1 MAIAEQAQNN
11 SRDNLETVKN
21 MRELTNK
28 LYELSLKLRRNT
40 VH

>member
-28 LYELSLKLRRNT
+28 LYELSLKLRQEA
-40 VH
+40 V